1 MKKVKHLATIDI
13 ADHDLFGEI
22 NSVIEYLSEIRDSY
36 SNGETIELSQN
47 WSGYEDNYFEILVSR
62 FENDDEYTLR
72 LVEEHK
78 EFLAEMKLQDE
89 IELEQK
95 RVNEILQQIENLKKE
110 L

>member
-1 MKKVKHLATIDI
+1 MKKVKNIATINVGNY
-13 ADHDLFGEI
+13 DLFGEI
-22 NSVIEYLSEIRDSY
+22 NSVIEYLSKIRDSY
-36 SNGETIELSQN
+36 SNGETIELCQE
-47 WSGYEDNYFEILVSR
+47 WIGYEDNYFEILVSR

-72 LVEEHK
+72 LEEENK

-95 RVNEILQQIENLKKE
+95 RVNKILQQIENLKKE